1 MRALPPSPPPP
12 PPSSPS
18 PPSPPPPSPPSPPSP
33 PPPSPPSPSPPSPPP
48 PPSPPSPP
56 PPPSQGSDELV
67 SINVG
72 GARHSLPCA
81 VLASYP
87 RSRLG
92 RLAKLWRWRRRRGGG
107 GGEGGGGGQRD
118 AGPGGSGGGG
128 HPHPLQLCDDVG
140 ASSEFFFDR
149 SAEAF
154 ECVLHFYRTG
164 RLHLRESLCAVSFG
178 QELEYWG
185 LEDALLASCCQ
196 DRYSRR
202 NAAADDRGGGED
214 GAGRDADR
222 DSDSDGEGGGS
233 ERGRC
238 RRLRRAI
245 WATLERPDSSR
256 ASRAV
261 AAVSVAFVVLSIANM
276 ALVSAPEFAP
286 AAGDDEATAL
296 GVLEGVCMAWF
307 TGELALRFA
316 CARRKRRF
324 AARFVNIVD
333 LVAIAPF
340 YVTLAVERLAG
351 ASTELE
357 NVGRVVQVLKL
368 SRSLRMLK
376 LGRHSTGLKALG
388 VTIKQC
394 HEEVGLLLLFFSV
407 GVSIFSVLEYALES
421 SCPGTGFTSV
431 PSAWWWATTSMT
443 TVGYGDVRPDTTAG
457 KLAAF
462 ACILSGL
469 LVLALP
475 IAIINDKFAAFYRA
489 LRLRDAAER
498 HGRALRGLAR
508 AQEDGDA
515 DGDAGPR
522 ANLRDAY
529 ARHVLGALRGITASF
544 LLKQLGALQC
554 SKQLFYLDLQGLP
567 LGQPPPFYRSV
578 LQTWSSLAIRR
589 LNQPRS
595 AEDLVFEP
603 ILRNPQTKLPS
614 TTATPTWPQRQGAA
628 VAPGG
633 CPDPGRSQGGLLSGS
648 GENAPIGFGN
658 DEAPLGPPPPELSVV
673 PLHRHCRQTK
683 ADHNL
688 CRLENLP
695 EVPFENVKRKVL
707 YSYMVRFH
715 QQDML
720 RNHKNHA
727 WRKALPCISPE
738 RPRWRQLY
746 SSPTGSPATR

>member
-1 MRALPPSPPPP
+1 MRAQSTRQVEKKNHFSNTPPNTSTTPPSRAAVDCDCDAAGLNLARGQAPGGAFHRNGLGR
-12 PPSSPS
+12 PPSSGGLNTADGCPGDRGSHRAPGADHGAASTAIAVEEWARPREKMKRTTQPVEKIPLSSPLMLDVNQISDRVRGHQQTQVSSHPS
-18 PPSPPPPSPPSPPSP
+18 GEAASLSRGGD
-33 PPPSPPSPSPPSPPP
+33 
-48 PPSPPSPP
+48 
-56 PPPSQGSDELV
+56 GSDELV

-81 VLASYP
+81 VLDSYP

-107 GGEGGGGGQRD
+107 GGGGGQRD
-118 AGPGGSGGGG
+118 AGPGGGG

-196 DRYSRR
+196 DRYARR
-202 NAAADDRGGGED
+202 NAAAADDRGGED
-214 GAGRDADR
+214 GARRDADR

-421 SCPGTGFTSV
+421 SSPGTGFTSV

-508 AQEDGDA
+508 AQEDGDTDGDA

-522 ANLRDAY
+522 ANLRDVY
-529 ARHVLGALRGITASF
+529 ARHVLGALRGR
-544 LLKQLGALQC
+544 G
-554 SKQLFYLDLQGLP
+554 D
-567 LGQPPPFYRSV
+567 RHSV
-578 LQTWSSLAIRR
+578 ER
-589 LNQPRS
+589 L
-595 AEDLVFEP
+595 
-603 ILRNPQTKLPS
+603 
-614 TTATPTWPQRQGAA
+614 
-628 VAPGG
+628 
-633 CPDPGRSQGGLLSGS
+633 
-648 GENAPIGFGN
+648 
-658 DEAPLGPPPPELSVV
+658 
-673 PLHRHCRQTK
+673 
-683 ADHNL
+683 
-688 CRLENLP
+688 
-695 EVPFENVKRKVL
+695 
-707 YSYMVRFH
+707 
-715 QQDML
+715 
-720 RNHKNHA
+720 
-727 WRKALPCISPE
+727 
-738 RPRWRQLY
+738 
-746 SSPTGSPATR
+746 